1 MRKQELMMR
10 KLWLLPLVACVSFSS
25 VGAQDNETSAAKPP
39 ALQTAD
45 PLTPALTPAPSATDI
60 LMSAERLR
68 GAEIDGLVMTV
79 KIDDVGTNTPTQVM
93 KVSAKGDK
101 SLVEFMRP
109 KKQQGR
115 KILMVGNNMWFV
127 SPSVRKPIPISTRQR
142 LLGQASN
149 GDIASTDYAS
159 DYAVKLLR
167 RDNLQERS
175 CYVLELLANS
185 KKATYQRIEYWVDS
199 DNFEAL
205 RADYF
210 AVSGKL
216 FKSAK
221 FEYNNHL
228 IVDDTAHKFIS
239 KIILSNAISNNQTT
253 ISYFEP
259 QTQSISARTFDL
271 RRLTR

>member
-1 MRKQELMMR
+1 MR

-25 VGAQDNETSAAKPP
+25 FGAPDTGTSAAKPP
-39 ALQTAD
+39 APQTAD
-45 PLTPALTPAPSATDI
+45 PLTPALAPAPSATDI

-221 FEYNNHL
+221 FEYNNQL

>member
-25 VGAQDNETSAAKPP
+25 VGAQDTGTSAAKPP

-45 PLTPALTPAPSATDI
+45 SLTPELAPAPSATDI
-60 LMSAERLR
+60 LMNAERLR
-68 GAEIDGLVMTV
+68 GAETDGLVMTV

-221 FEYNNHL
+221 FEYNNQL